1 MFPRSLNTS
10 LRPHLGLYKIALPRH
25 NLSLVLLSFFQSP
38 FLLAL
43 CLPSAYLPSC
53 RTSSLTSH
61 YLLYSINSS
70 LPSSIPDILLIFLHP
85 SNTSVRRSH
94 SATLGLC
101 FPLCLPH
108 IMLSCKLLPNS
119 IVVLLHR
126 AFIMSSGLPCYPYTP
141 PYMGLLWLPS
151 LLPKLL
157 AIPRTS
163 LHPCLSLRHHFPAF
177 LPH

>member
-1 MFPRSLNTS
+1 MIVFGLPQILPVSFPSCSL
-10 LRPHLGLYKIALPRH
+10 LAQCIP
-25 NLSLVLLSFFQSP
+25 F
-38 FLLAL
+38 FLLNV
-43 CLPSAYLPSC
+43 LP
-53 RTSSLTSH
+53 H
-61 YLLYSINSS
+61 YLLYSKNSS
-70 LPSSIPDILLIFLHP
+70 LPSSLPDILLIFLHP

-126 AFIMSSGLPCYPYTP
+126 AFIISSGLPCYPYKP

-151 LLPKLL
+151 LLPPKLL
-157 AIPRTS
+157 ATLRPS
-163 LHPCLSLRHHFPAF
+163 LHPCLSLLHYFPAF